1 MRYSMAARRIPLL
14 DLYAGMRDQKR
25 AFGPRAMPTG
35 DAHHDPHGFAKPVY
49 RFAGRAAYTIE
60 KA

>member
-1 MRYSMAARRIPLL
+1 MRYSMAARRIPFL
-14 DLYAGMRDQKR
+14 DLYAGCVIRS
-25 AFGPRAMPTG
+25 GPLGAMPTG